1 MSVPFLLEIGAEE
14 IPDWMIPQALNQ
26 LKELFQGLL
35 DRTKCS
41 GTITGVDATPR
52 RLVLAAEGLTE
63 RQPDSEEL
71 VLGPPKSA
79 GQGPA
84 AGFAKKMGT
93 TPDQLG
99 IETTPK
105 GEYVSFRKQLKG
117 QDTIAIL
124 ATELPQLILK
134 INFPKTMYW
143 NGKGTERFIRPIR
156 WIVALFGDSVV
167 PFDLAGLHAGNV
179 TQGHRLLGKSEIPV
193 TIANFEQQL
202 KANGVILSASKRRDK
217 ILAGV
222 SEQLKSKRLRVRP
235 DPALLETLV
244 YITEFP
250 TPILGGFDSQYLE
263 LPSEVLVTVMRHH
276 QKYFSVEDESGN
288 LAPHFIAVMNTD
300 GDPEGLVRHG
310 NERVLRARFND
321 ARFFWEQDQKRK
333 LEDRLEDLKNV
344 TFQAKLG
351 SYFEKTERVVA
362 LVKQL
367 GGSPAAQRG
376 ALLAKCDLTTDMVK
390 EFTDLQGIVG
400 GLYAKAQGEPDEVGR
415 AIYEHYKPLSMDGEI
430 PASESGRIV
439 ALADKWDTLT
449 SWFAVAPA
457 PTGSKDPFALRRAA
471 QGVVR
476 IIVEGKVSFKFTESI
491 DAPLQL
497 FMRDRIEYYFRD
509 VRGFAYEEVRACM
522 NAENV
527 AWTDLVDLENRLK
540 RVQAIRPTPDFE
552 PIAASFKRIKN
563 ILQQAQFSGPG
574 ELRGSLIEPGP
585 EQNLYEEI
593 QRSAGQPLESR
604 ISALRP
610 KLDLF
615 FDKVLVNAP
624 DEAVR
629 RNRLTLLHNLLT
641 EFSEIADFSEIVTES
656 KEPKN

>member
-1 MSVPFLLEIGAEE
+1 
-14 IPDWMIPQALNQ
+14 
-26 LKELFQGLL
+26 
-35 DRTKCS
+35 
-41 GTITGVDATPR
+41 
-52 RLVLAAEGLTE
+52 
-63 RQPDSEEL
+63 
-71 VLGPPKSA
+71 
-79 GQGPA
+79 
-84 AGFAKKMGT
+84 MGT

-105 GEYVSFRKQLKG
+105 GEYVSFKKHLKG

-124 ATELPQLILK
+124 AADLPQLILK
-134 INFPKTMYW
+134 ISFPKTMYW

-156 WIVALFGDSVV
+156 WIVALIGDIVI
-167 PFDLAGLHAGNV
+167 PFELAGLRAGNV
-179 TQGHRLLGKSEIPV
+179 TQGHRLLGKTEIPV
-193 TIANFEQQL
+193 TIANFGQQL
-202 KANGVILSASKRRDK
+202 EANDVILSASKRRDK
-217 ILAGV
+217 ILAGIA
-222 SEQLKSKRLRVRP
+222 ELLKSKRLRVRP

-276 QKYFSVEDESGN
+276 QKYFSVEDEAGN

-300 GDPEGLVRHG
+300 ADPEGLVRHG

-321 ARFFWEQDQKRK
+321 ARFFWEQDQKKK
-333 LEDRLEDLKNV
+333 LEERLEDLKNV

-367 GGSPAAQRG
+367 GGSPAAQRA

-415 AIYEHYKPLSMDGEI
+415 AIYEHYKPLSMDDEI
-430 PASESGRIV
+430 PSTHAGQTL
-439 ALADKWDTLT
+439 ALADKLDTLIEC
-449 SWFAVAPA
+449 FRIGMAPS
-457 PTGSKDPFALRRAA
+457 GSKDPFALRRAA

-476 IIVEGKVSFKFTESI
+476 IIVEGRVSFRFEEG
-491 DAPLQL
+491 DAHLVN
-497 FMRDRIEYYFRD
+497 FMRDRVEYYFRD
-509 VRGFAYEEVRACM
+509 VRGFAYDEVRACM
-522 NAENV
+522 NAPNV
-527 AWTDLVDLENRLK
+527 GWNDLIDLENRLK

-574 ELRGSLIEPGP
+574 ELRANLIEPGP
-585 EQNLYEEI
+585 EQDLYDEI
-593 QRSAGQPLESR
+593 RRTAGQPLESG

-641 EFSEIADFSEIVTES
+641 EFSEIADFSEIVTERETRNE
-656 KEPKN
+656 KRETRNEER